1 MRKSQLI
8 PAPLPLPTAPAT
20 DSQRQALRE
29 LAEHVG
35 QLNRSRILTG
45 LASLTYAQATQQI
58 GNYYQQARQVPTSST
73 RTYVV
78 PDNSLDPG
86 LPQGSLVLLRSVNGN
101 DLLAGDLVLC
111 TDKSERAALLG
122 CVRQVQRGRCFNE
135 HTLTLT
141 QTEAEHTLWANR
153 PYRFWY
159 RVEITSLAC

>member
-8 PAPLPLPTAPAT
+8 PVPLPLPTAPAT
-20 DSQRQALRE
+20 NSQRQALRE
-29 LAEHVG
+29 LAG
-35 QLNRSRILTG
+35 KLDQLSRSRILNG
-45 LASLTYAQATQQI
+45 LASLTYGQATQQI
-58 GNYYQQARQVPTSST
+58 GNYYQQARQVPTSNT

-78 PDNSLDPG
+78 PDNSLAPG
-86 LPQGSLVLLRSVNGN
+86 LPQGSLVLLRSVSGN

-111 TDKSERAALLG
+111 TDLNEQAALLG

-135 HTLTLT
+135 NALTLT

-159 RVEITSLAC
+159 RVEIISLAC